1 MRHFRSFRLVRLVAP
16 LCLLGCDV
24 GGGLLDPQNPGV
36 IDPSSVNSPASADAL
51 RIGAFG
57 QLKSVTAG
65 GAAVWML
72 TGLLTD
78 EWKSSD
84 VGPTLIETDQRSIQ
98 TNNGSVQ
105 AAYNALQQSRGHART
120 AIDKLKQFTPDSTWN
135 IGQMYFTLG
144 FEEMMLAEEF
154 CNGVPM
160 TYTVNGVPQYGPPL
174 TGAAIYAI
182 ALAHMD
188 SAVTLTTATS
198 ASVVATH
205 RAALIGK
212 ARVLVDQGS
221 FAAAAALVSVVAV
234 PTSYQYLLTFEQ
246 TSGDNQIWT
255 QNVSIGS
262 STVGDSADA
271 AGVIGNA
278 LPFASAKDPRVPTV
292 AGTVAAEDGSTPL
305 VVQQIWKNRSDP
317 VPLVSGVDARL
328 IEAEAALNAND
339 FATMIATLNAL
350 RATSQTIGTYV
361 VGTMPA
367 LTTIPTTRDAAV
379 TLFFREKAFWS
390 FGRGQRLPDSRRMV
404 RQYGRAQSQAF
415 PTGRFFKSPADTYK
429 SDVNFP
435 VPDGELTN
443 PNFKGCID
451 RGA

>member
-1 MRHFRSFRLVRLVAP
+1 MRYLASFRLSRLASV
-16 LCLLGCDV
+16 LCILGCDV

-57 QLKSVTAG
+57 QLKNATAG

-78 EWKSSD
+78 EWKTSD
-84 VGPTLIETDQRSIQ
+84 VGSTLIETDQRSIQ
-98 TNNGSVQ
+98 TSNGFVQ
-105 AAYNALQQSRGHART
+105 AAYNALQQSRGYART

-144 FEEMMLAEEF
+144 FEEMMLAEDF

-188 SAVTLTTATS
+188 SAVTLTTATNVG
-198 ASVVATH
+198 VVATH

-212 ARVLVDQGS
+212 ARVLMDQGNY
-221 FAAAAALVSVVAV
+221 AVAAALVSASAV
-234 PTSYQYLLTFEQ
+234 PTSYQYLLTFDQ
-246 TSGDNQIWT
+246 TSGDNQIWS
-255 QNVSIGS
+255 QNNNLGS

-271 AGVIGNA
+271 AGIVGNA
-278 LPFASAKDPRVPTV
+278 LPFASAKDPRVPV
-292 AGTVAAEDGSTPL
+292 APGAVSAKDGTAL
-305 VVQQIWKNRSDP
+305 IVQQIWKNRNDP
-317 VPLVSGVDARL
+317 VPLVSGIDARL

-339 FATMIATLNAL
+339 FAGMTATLGAL
-350 RATSQTIGTYV
+350 RATSQTIGTYA
-361 VGTMPA
+361 VGILPA
-367 LTTIPTTRDAAV
+367 LTAIPTTRDAAV

-404 RQYGRAQSQAF
+404 RQYGRPQSQVF
-415 PTGRFFKSPADTYK
+415 PTGRFFKSSSDTYK
-429 SDVNFP
+429 SDVNLP

-451 RGA
+451 RSA